1 MSTDLY
7 MHSVYYSMM
16 LLEGTNYD
24 SYFPCTADCK
34 SLATNKL
41 NSGKPQ
47 LCLNREVGLAEAG
60 KIIRFIR
67 GKSIVVFHCSAGFV
81 ARLLQS
87 AVPLKGHI
95 IAHLVLL

>member
-1 MSTDLY
+1 MIQQI
-7 MHSVYYSMM
+7 
-16 LLEGTNYD
+16 
-24 SYFPCTADCK
+24 A

-47 LCLNREVGLAEAG
+47 LCLNREVGLAEAE

-87 AVPLKGHI
+87 AVQS
-95 IAHLVLL
+95 LVTLQSLVMATTKQ